1 MTHNSQG
8 LTIDKAVIDIGKNIG
23 IGMTYV
29 ALSRLK
35 TIKGLFLKYKP
46 YDRYQKIND
55 SVMLRLRKLAENDL
69 RKFQILPLMQ
79 HKHTLN

>member
-1 MTHNSQG
+1 ME
-8 LTIDKAVIDIGKNIG
+8 KNIE

-35 TIKGLFLKYKP
+35 TIKGLFLKDKP